1 MAAAPTPIMFAIVT
15 TRKESVHGGMAPVFM
30 ANDEPERDRIAM
42 WLCRITNCIAHD
54 LHNGTIVLTVNQA
67 SNG

>member
-1 MAAAPTPIMFAIVT
+1 MFAIVT
-15 TRKESVHGGMAPVFM
+15 TSKQAVIGGMAPVFM

-54 LHNGTIVLTVNQA
+54 LHNGTVVLTVNQA
-67 SNG
+67 SSS